1 MGSPT
6 VRHLS
11 VNRDF
16 RKTCAT
22 QATNRYVKAPVSHTQ
37 NSPAD
42 NLQLVHLL
50 TTNPAAALPAIFST
64 SVSPQKLAFQMGR
77 QNNSWTCGGLNDQ
90 VYIEN
95 ERTGRI
101 NLISLTEQSPCN
113 KRQRSFSELY
123 VSKEDID
130 KKACCI
136 DRDGHFDFEALL
148 PAVYW
153 KHK

>member
-1 MGSPT
+1 MGSST
-6 VRHLS
+6 RHLS

-22 QATNRYVKAPVSHTQ
+22 LATNRFVKAPMGHTQ
-37 NSPAD
+37 NSAAD

-64 SVSPQKLAFQMGR
+64 SASPQKLAFQMSR
-77 QNNSWTCGGLNDQ
+77 QNNSWTCGGLIDQ

-101 NLISLTEQSPCN
+101 NLISLSEQSPSS
-113 KRQRSFSELY
+113 KRQCSFSELY

-136 DRDGHFDFEALL
+136 DGDGHFDFEALL

>member
-1 MGSPT
+1 MGSFT
-6 VRHLS
+6 RHLS

-22 QATNRYVKAPVSHTQ
+22 LATNRYVKAPMGRAQ
-37 NSPAD
+37 NSAAD

-64 SVSPQKLAFQMGR
+64 SASPQKLAFQMSR

-101 NLISLTEQSPCN
+101 NLISAQSPRS
-113 KRQRSFSELY
+113 KRQCSFSELY
-123 VSKEDID
+123 VSKEDIE

-136 DRDGHFDFEALL
+136 DGHGHFDFEALL

>member
-1 MGSPT
+1 MGSST
-6 VRHLS
+6 CTRHLS

-22 QATNRYVKAPVSHTQ
+22 LGTNRYVKAPMGHAQ
-37 NSPAD
+37 NSAAD

-64 SVSPQKLAFQMGR
+64 SVSPQKLAFQMSR

-101 NLISLTEQSPCN
+101 SLALSEQSPRS
-113 KRQRSFSELY
+113 KRQCSFSELY

-136 DRDGHFDFEALL
+136 DGDGHFDFEALL